1 MCECTYTAPY
11 NYIYM
16 CCANACIIIYTYI
29 APYHVRGAGLEVE
42 DLVAPMDAVEL
53 RPQHEAPDPA
63 EVVRAQPQLR
73 ARHKI
78 GYCVITSMLHY
89 KLDILHLAVRAQ
101 PQLRARYKIGCC
113 LDIGYLFCMCIS
125 GCTCSAP
132 LRVRLRALSS
142 YAAAM
147 LLCFVQRRCC
157 KVV

>member
-42 DLVAPMDAVEL
+42 DLVAPVDAVEL

-78 GYCVITSMLHY
+78 GYCVIN
-89 KLDILHLAVRAQ
+89 
-101 PQLRARYKIGCC
+101 
-113 LDIGYLFCMCIS
+113 
-125 GCTCSAP
+125 
-132 LRVRLRALSS
+132 
-142 YAAAM
+142 
-147 LLCFVQRRCC
+147 
-157 KVV
+157 